1 MWSRCKNID
10 IKGWAPNHFVSCIA
24 KKHFEKKKSDSRRKL
39 SNNDIFSDKNEEN
52 KPPKAKRPFIP
63 IKNKTLN
70 VKETQRTI
78 FQIFKKKNDRNSKS
92 QNPILQP
99 LKLKIKKE
107 PSKAMQEKLQT
118 NENKKKGKKKEE
130 KKKKLGAS
138 IYSSKFDQN
147 WSVQWPFIQPVQGD
161 IHSFYCTICSFKSSC
176 SHQGMYVLQAGIK

>member
-1 MWSRCKNID
+1 MWSHCKNID
-10 IKGWAPNHFVSCIA
+10 IKGWAPNHFVSCIE

-52 KPPKAKRPFIP
+52 KPLKAKRPFIP

-70 VKETQRTI
+70 VKETQRTL
-78 FQIFKKKNDRNSKS
+78 FQIFEKKNDRNSKS

-118 NENKKKGKKKEE
+118 NENNKKGKKK
-130 KKKKLGAS
+130 
-138 IYSSKFDQN
+138 
-147 WSVQWPFIQPVQGD
+147 
-161 IHSFYCTICSFKSSC
+161 
-176 SHQGMYVLQAGIK
+176 

>member
-1 MWSRCKNID
+1 M
-10 IKGWAPNHFVSCIA
+10 PCIS
-24 KKHFEKKKSDSRRKL
+24 KKHFEKKKNDSRRKL
-39 SNNDIFSDKNEEN
+39 SNNDIFSDEDEEN

-63 IKNKTLN
+63 MKNKTLN

-78 FQIFKKKNDRNSKS
+78 FQMFKKKNDTNSKS

-130 KKKKLGAS
+130 KKKS
-138 IYSSKFDQN
+138 
-147 WSVQWPFIQPVQGD
+147 
-161 IHSFYCTICSFKSSC
+161 
-176 SHQGMYVLQAGIK
+176 